1 MLYSYV
7 GYKPNGEIV
16 KGTLEADSE
25 KGAEEALWK
34 FELTIIALNKKTMSL
49 PSVHEMLP
57 TLFAVK
63 RAEVINLS
71 RDLHTLLSA
80 GIGIYP
86 SLTMLHERATK
97 ASFKKLIRDILV
109 SVETGNTFSDA
120 CAEHPNV
127 FSPFY
132 IRMAKVGEEIGN
144 LEHMLEQ
151 ITVQMTKEAEIRK
164 KVKGAM
170 TYPAFVLVIAVGAI
184 AALVT
189 FVVPAMS
196 GLFDQIGGELPFLT
210 RIMVAISDFAI
221 DNILYLFIAMVA
233 LISGSIL
240 YFRTPRGKRT
250 KDTIMLKVPV
260 IKQVV
265 IKGFMARTARNIA
278 LLIGG
283 GVTITDALDLVIE
296 TSDNVHFKEAFIRV
310 RSDVSDGLL
319 LSQAMK
325 NQPLFPVLLSQVVS
339 VGELTGRLEP
349 NLESVADFY
358 ENETDAAVARA
369 TGMLPPLLPLGVGG
383 LVAVIGLSVY
393 QPIYGLAGQID

>member
-7 GYKPNGEIV
+7 GYKPSGEIV

-34 FELTIIALNKKTMSL
+34 FELTIIALNKKRRAL

-63 RAEVINLS
+63 RTEVINFT
-71 RDLHTLLSA
+71 RDLHTLLGA

-120 CAEHPNV
+120 CAEHPDV

-132 IRMAKVGEEIGN
+132 LRMTKVGEEIGN
-144 LEHMLEQ
+144 LEHMLQQ

-164 KVKGAM
+164 KVKGAL
-170 TYPAFVLVIAVGAI
+170 TYPAFVLVIAVCAV

-196 GLFDQIGGELPFLT
+196 GLFDQIGGELPLLT
-210 RIMVAISDFAI
+210 KIMVAISDFTV
-221 DNILYLFIAMVA
+221 DNILYLFLGMVA
-233 LISGSIL
+233 LIGGSLL

-250 KDTIMLKVPV
+250 KDTIMLKIPV
-260 IKQVV
+260 IKQVI
-265 IKGFMARTARNIA
+265 IKGFMARTARNLSI
-278 LLIGG
+278 LLGG

-296 TSDNVHFKEAFIRV
+296 TSDNVHFEAAFIRV

-325 NQPLFPVLLSQVVS
+325 NQPIFPALLYQVVG

-349 NLESVADFY
+349 NLESAADFY
-358 ENETDAAVARA
+358 ETETDTAVSRA
-369 TGMLPPLLPLGVGG
+369 TGMLTPILTIGVGG
-383 LVAVIGLSVY
+383 LVAIIAISVY
-393 QPIYGLAGQID
+393 QPIYGLAGQIQ

>member
-1 MLYSYV
+1 MLYRYV
-7 GYKPNGEIV
+7 GYKPSGEVV

-25 KGAEEALWK
+25 RKAEEALWK
-34 FELTIIALNKKTMSL
+34 SELTIITLKKTRAL
-49 PSVHEMLP
+49 PSMKEMLP
-57 TLFAVK
+57 SIFAVK
-63 RAEVINLS
+63 RTEIINFT

-86 SLTMLHERATK
+86 SLTMLHERAAK
-97 ASFKKLIRDILV
+97 ASFKQLIRDILV

-120 CAEHPNV
+120 CAEHPDV

-132 IRMAKVGEEIGN
+132 LRMTKVGEEIGN

-164 KVKGAM
+164 KVKGAL

-196 GLFDQIGGELPFLT
+196 GLFDQIGGELPLLT
-210 RIMVAISDFAI
+210 KIMVAISDFTT
-221 DNILYLFIAMVA
+221 DNILYLFLAMVA
-233 LISGSIL
+233 LIGGSLL

-250 KDTIMLKVPV
+250 KDTIMLKIPV
-260 IKQVV
+260 INQVL
-265 IKGFMARTARNIA
+265 IKGFMARTARNMAI
-278 LLIGG
+278 LLSG

-296 TSDNVHFKEAFIRV
+296 TSDNVHFEAAFIRV
-310 RSDVSDGLL
+310 RSDVNDGLL

-325 NQPLFPVLLSQVVS
+325 NQPIFPALLYQVVG

-349 NLESVADFY
+349 NLESAADFY
-358 ENETDAAVARA
+358 ETETDAAVARA
-369 TGMLPPLLPLGVGG
+369 TGMLTPILTIGVGG
-383 LVAVIGLSVY
+383 LVAIIAISVY
-393 QPIYGLAGQID
+393 QPIYGLAGQIQ